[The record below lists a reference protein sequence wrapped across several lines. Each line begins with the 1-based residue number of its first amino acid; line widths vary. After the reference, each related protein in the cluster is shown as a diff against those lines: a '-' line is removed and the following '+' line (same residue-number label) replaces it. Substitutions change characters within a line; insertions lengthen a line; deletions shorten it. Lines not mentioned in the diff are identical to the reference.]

1 MSRVQCVQGKKWAGL
16 PSLTVVVLPHDQS
29 HFTMLAINWKNSWPL
44 VEAAIIEHNK
54 GHVIGVRKD
63 GKPRYDL
70 QKVIR
75 APHRHLLKE
84 MVRLYSIQLAGLKW
98 LHLTSQLPP
107 YRTHCGELG
116 REMNLCKCTVNNLL
130 ARLVESG
137 LVAQKEH
144 RGRCNK
150 FALRFDPAMIVI
162 HPELALR
169 RQLAQKDGDAGDF
182 ENEAFEEH
190 ERENLQQSLE
200 AGPFKKENK
209 LSVETVENEESS
221 PIQIPL
227 SKECRN
233 YGTGTHGAEAGG
245 PRLQNG
251 WSAKSNAQK
260 IAKIDL
266 ATTNAIKGGTEAG
279 DPRLQ
284 VGERLGAGREK
295 IDMNTADRLQET
307 RLQVSGE
314 RGVVAERPALAP
326 DSGIVA
332 DYYLRLLIVI
342 VGTLYSRLDFMAK
355 SQMDAIKEF
364 IHYQFEGKDTEQAEA
379 TYRELW
385 LRIGLAEKWLKKKPG
400 RYIPIPSVYLA
411 PNNPNGFDRTKQWLE
426 NMRMTNE
433 RAEKAKQRYQYLA
446 KSIGAVLHST
456 GKHLEEQSIHSYLFR
471 RNEVTDKFQ
480 YLGTAFDWIV
490 LDPRSNVNNTF

>member
-1 MSRVQCVQGKKWAGL
+1 
-16 PSLTVVVLPHDQS
+16 
-29 HFTMLAINWKNSWPL
+29 MLAINWKTSWPL

-169 RQLAQKDGDAGDF
+169 RQLAQKGGDAGDF

-221 PIQIPL
+221 PTQIPL
-227 SKECRN
+227 PKACSN
-233 YGTGTHGAEAGG
+233 HGTGTHGAEAGG
-245 PRLQNG
+245 PRLQIG
-251 WSAKSNAQK
+251 WCAKSNAQK
-260 IAKIDL
+260 ITKIDL
-266 ATTNAIKGGTEAG
+266 ATTTKAIKGGTEAG

-284 VGERLGAGREK
+284 VAERLGAGREK
-295 IDMNTADRLQET
+295 IDMNTADRRQETRLQVAERLGAGREKIDMNTADRRQET

-314 RGVVAERPALAP
+314 RGVVAKRPTLAP

-332 DYYLRLLIVI
+332 DYYLRLLTVI
-342 VGTLYSRLDFMAK
+342 VGTLYSGLDFMAK

-456 GKHLEEQSIHSYLFR
+456 GKHLEEQSIHSYSLR
-471 RNEVTDKFQ
+471 RNEVTDKFR

-490 LDPRSNVNNTF
+490 LDPRSNVNHTL